1 MIAQDD
7 MLNMPTPKKS
17 AAAARK
23 STAAKRLFP
32 AGGDADADADTPV
45 FAKKSKP
52 QEMENES
59 EEEGIEELPSSQV
72 PKEGMDD
79 ENDDIFSQSII

>member
-1 MIAQDD
+1 

-32 AGGDADADADTPV
+32 AGGADADADADTPV

-59 EEEGIEELPSSQV
+59 EEEGIEELPNSQV